1 MASTTRASGP
11 PSTGSAAGEKGL
23 KTGAIGLLSSVVIG
37 ISSTA
42 PAYSLAS
49 ALGIVVLAAGLQTP
63 AIMILAFVPM
73 LFVAV
78 GYSELNKEMPDCG
91 TTFVWATKAFGPK
104 TGWMGGWGIVAAD
117 VIVMANL
124 GAIAGQYGF
133 ELFGFNGLAA
143 STFWVSVAGVVWI
156 IAMCAIC
163 YAGIEVSTR
172 LQYALMVVEIGM
184 LIIFSV
190 TALVKVHSG
199 SGTAASIHPSWSWVN
214 PLDIKSFSGLS
225 DGILAAIFIYW
236 GWDTAVSLNEETK
249 DKDKA
254 PGQAAVISTL
264 VLLVTYVVVSMATE
278 AFAGVGT
285 KGNGLAN
292 PANEGD
298 VLSILGKSVFGAHGF
313 GFLLAKLLVL
323 MVLSSSAASTLT
335 TIMPTARTTL
345 SMAAYKSIPSRFAR
359 VSPRFLTPSWST
371 VGMGVASIAF
381 YIMMELISPNVL
393 DDTID
398 ALGLSIAFYYGL
410 TGFSCVW
417 WYRKV
422 LTRSLRDFLMKG
434 LVPFLG
440 GLLLLV
446 FFIKACGDYYEKDYG
461 YTYWTV
467 PGIHWVIGGT
477 FITGVGALLFGVVLM
492 IVCRV
497 TIPSFFKGE
506 TLNADTPVLVPE
518 VEAADLVGMLD
529 REGLQPGGDTDQT

>member
-1 MASTTRASGP
+1 MASTTTESGAT
-11 PSTGSAAGEKGL
+11 STGSAAGDKGL

-78 GYSELNKEMPDCG
+78 GYGQLNKEMPDCG

-143 STFWVSVAGVVWI
+143 STFWVSVAGVIWI
-156 IAMCAIC
+156 ILMCTIC

-184 LIIFSV
+184 LIVFSV
-190 TALVKVHSG
+190 TALVKVHAG
-199 SGTAASIHPSWSWVN
+199 TGTAASIHPSWSWIN

-264 VLLVTYVVVSMATE
+264 VLLVTYVVVSVAAE
-278 AFAGVGT
+278 AFAGVGS
-285 KGNGLAN
+285 KGNGLGN
-292 PANEGD
+292 VNNEGD
-298 VLSILGKSVFGAHGF
+298 VLSILGTSVFGAHGF
-313 GFLLAKLLVL
+313 GFLLAKLLIL

-359 VSPRFLTPSWST
+359 ISPSWST

-381 YIMMELISPNVL
+381 YILMELISPNVL

-410 TGFSCVW
+410 TGFSCAW

-422 LTRSLRDFLMKG
+422 LTRSARDFFLKG
-434 LVPFLG
+434 LIPFLG

-497 TIPSFFKGE
+497 TLPSFFKGE
-506 TLNADTPVLVPE
+506 TLNVDTPVLVPE
-518 VEAADLVGMLD
+518 VEAADLAGILD
-529 REGLQPGGDTDQT
+529 REGLRAEGDGDRT